1 MTQPSVIKQAVL
13 TVKDLDRTVEFYEKV
28 LGFKVIERTNEKAS
42 ISTDGETALLVLEQR
57 KDATPRDPRT
67 TGLYHI
73 AFLLP
78 HRSHLADIVNYFIQT
93 RYPLQ
98 GASDHHVSEAL
109 YLADPE
115 GNGIEIYI
123 DRDPDNWIW
132 QKDQVYMTTVALD
145 IENLLQEATE
155 TGWKG
160 MPEKTIIGH
169 IHLQVAELEET
180 REYYCDGLGFDLVL
194 RYGGQA
200 LFISKNKYHHHIGLN
215 TWNSKGAPAPEEN
228 TTGLKYFTIALL
240 NDEAKQNVIKQLEKI
255 SASFSEKDGR
265 IITKDPSGI
274 EIVLEVEER

>member
-13 TVKDLDRTVEFYEKV
+13 TVQNLERSVDFYEKV

-42 ISTDGETALLVLEQR
+42 ISADGKTALLSLEQR

-67 TGLYHI
+67 SGLYHI
-73 AFLLP
+73 AFLMP
-78 HRSHLADIVNYFIQT
+78 NRSHLADIVHYFIQT

-123 DRDPDNWIW
+123 DRDPEKWIW
-132 QKDQVYMTTVALD
+132 QGDQVYMTTEPLD
-145 IENLLQEATE
+145 VENLLQEATE

-169 IHLQVAELEET
+169 IHLQVAELEKT
-180 REYYCDGLGFDLVL
+180 REFYYDGLGFDLIL
-194 RYGGQA
+194 RYGSQA
-200 LFISKNKYHHHIGLN
+200 LFMSKNKYHHHIGLN
-215 TWNSKGAPAPEEN
+215 TWNSKGVAAPSEN
-228 TTGLKYFTIALL
+228 STGLKYFTIALP
-240 NDEAKQNVIKQLEKI
+240 NNEEKQKIMEQLKKI
-255 SASFSEKDGR
+255 NAPMTEENGK
-265 IITKDPSGI
+265 ILTTDPSGI
-274 EIVLEVEER
+274 NIVLEV